1 MITQLA
7 GLLIEKQPTA
17 ITLDVNGVGYEVLI
31 PTSTYEALPAKG
43 IAARLFTHLHV
54 REDALVLF
62 GFATRA
68 ERSVFLEM
76 LAVTGVGPKL
86 ALAALSAMRP
96 GEIRDHIVTGD
107 AGFLTRIPGIGRK
120 TAERLIVELKDRLLR
135 LDLGG
140 DAGSP
145 RAERGARA
153 DALSA
158 LEALGFGNAAAEKV
172 LRAVEKKHPDE
183 TSVEALIR
191 LALREQ

>member
-1 MITQLA
+1 MIAQLA
-7 GLLIEKQPTA
+7 GTVLEKHPTEV
-17 ITLDVNGVGYEVLI
+17 TLDVHGVGYHVLI
-31 PTSTYEALPAKG
+31 PTSTYEVLPATG
-43 IAARLFTHLHV
+43 QPARLHTHLHV
-54 REDALVLF
+54 REEALTLF

-96 GEIRDHIVTGD
+96 TEIRSHVVAGD

-120 TAERLIVELKDRLLR
+120 TAERLVVELKDRLLK
-135 LDLGG
+135 LDLGSG
-140 DAGSP
+140 GGAPAAD
-145 RAERGARA
+145 RGVRA
-153 DALSA
+153 DALAA
-158 LEALGFGNAAAEKV
+158 LEALGYGAAAAEKA